1 MEMHSVAGMLLFLA
15 FPCHAEQE
23 SNTVLGRAKG
33 CERVRMH
40 LEPEPSPSRHP

>member
-23 SNTVLGRAKG
+23 INTVLGRAKG
-33 CERVRMH
+33 FERVKMH
-40 LEPEPSPSRHP
+40 LGAEPSSSHH